1 MHEPPHPPRAERK
14 DTTRSLHGQTV
25 VDPYAWLRDKSDSDV
40 IAHLEA
46 ENAYTAAVL
55 TPTDQLQEEIFQE
68 IKNRTLETDL
78 AVPARRGEWW
88 YTTRTEEGQSY
99 AIWVRMHEAAGS
111 DEELILD
118 ENAEAE
124 GQDYFR
130 LGNLALNADQTSIA
144 YSVDTTGAEAY
155 STKIRDIASGK
166 DLPDILEEC
175 RYGLAWSHDGR
186 YLFYTIADEALRPF
200 QIWRHEVGTG
210 QSSDELVIQEDDE
223 RYYLDISRTR
233 SGEYILIDAS
243 SSITESAWVI
253 PTRSPLADPCEV
265 LPRVD
270 GVEYTMDHRGD
281 VFWAV
286 INDEGADGRL
296 VTVPVDGGEPV
307 EVVPHMAGR
316 KLNAPMCFADHVLVW
331 GRENGL
337 PAVFTWDDDGLVA
350 IEFDEPVYQVGP
362 DANHEF
368 NTHVL
373 RYSFES
379 FVTPRSILDL
389 DLDTDERTLLKTTP
403 VLGGYDPSAYVQERV
418 WATARDGESIP
429 VSLVR
434 HRDVLVDGSAP
445 MVLYAYGSYEV
456 SIPARFSIPRLSL
469 LDRGLVYA
477 IAHVRGGG
485 EMGKRWYT
493 RGKFEQ
499 KPNTFA
505 DLVDAAEYLATAK
518 YCDRARIAIRGAS
531 AGGLT
536 VGAALNLSPD
546 SFAAVVAEVP
556 FVDVVNTMLDASLPL
571 TIVEWEEWGN
581 PAIQEHYS
589 WMSAYAPYENVRY
602 LEYPPVLATAGL
614 NDPRVSY
621 WEPAKWVQ
629 RLRDRSTSGNDVLLK
644 TEMSAGHFARSGR
657 YDLWRDEVLVL
668 AFILSHLGVEIPDTR
683 HETPDSAI

>member
-1 MHEPPHPPRAERK
+1 MQESPQPPRAQRR
-14 DTTRSLHGQTV
+14 DTTRTLHGETV
-25 VDPYAWLRDKSDSDV
+25 VDPLAWLQDKSNPDV
-40 IAHLEA
+40 IVHLEA
-46 ENAYTAAVL
+46 ENAYTAAML
-55 TPTDQLQEEIFQE
+55 APTAPLQDEIFDE
-68 IKNRTLETDL
+68 IKSRTLETDL
-78 AVPARRGEWW
+78 AVPARRGDWW
-88 YTTRTEEGQSY
+88 YTTKTEEGKSY
-99 AIWVRMHEAAGS
+99 AIWVRMYGAVDA
-111 DEELILD
+111 EEQLMLD
-118 ENAEAE
+118 ENVEAE
-124 GQDYFR
+124 GESYFR
-130 LGNLALNADQTSIA
+130 LGNLALSADQTYVA

-155 STKIRDIASGK
+155 TTRIRGIASGE

-200 QIWRHEVGTG
+200 QVWRHEVGTS

-223 RYYLDISRTR
+223 RYYVDISRTR
-233 SGEYILIDAS
+233 SGEFIIIDAS

-253 PTRSPLADPCEV
+253 PTRSPLSDPLVV
-265 LPRVD
+265 LPRVE
-270 GVEYTMDHRGD
+270 GVEYTLDHRGD

-307 EVVPHMAGR
+307 EVAPHEAGR
-316 KLNAPMCFADHVLVW
+316 KLSAPMCFADHVLVW

-337 PAVFTWDDDGLVA
+337 PAVFTVGDEGLVA
-350 IEFDEPVYQVGP
+350 VAFDEPVYQISP

-368 NTHVL
+368 DTHVL

-379 FVTPRSILDL
+379 FITPRSILDL
-389 DLDTDERTLLKTTP
+389 DLETNERTLLKTTP
-403 VLGGYDPSAYVQERV
+403 VLGGYDPTAYVQERV
-418 WATARDGESIP
+418 WVTARDGELIP

-434 HRDVLVDGSAP
+434 RRDVPADGTPP

-456 SIPARFSIPRLSL
+456 SIPARFSIARLSL
-469 LDRGLVYA
+469 LDRGVVYA

-493 RGKFEQ
+493 HGKFEH
-499 KPNTFA
+499 KANTFS
-505 DLVDAAEYLATAK
+505 DLVDAADSLAKAQ
-518 YCDRARIAIRGAS
+518 YCDRDRIAIRGAS

-536 VGAALNLSPD
+536 VGAALNLSPT

-571 TIVEWEEWGN
+571 TVVEWEEWGN
-581 PAIQEHYS
+581 PAIVEQYR
-589 WMSAYAPYENVRY
+589 WMQAYAPYENV
-602 LEYPPVLATAGL
+602 ETVAYPPILATAGL

-629 RLRDRSTSGNDVLLK
+629 RLRDRSTSGNVVLLK

-657 YDLWRDEVLVL
+657 YDLWRDEALVL
-668 AFILSHLGVEIPDTR
+668 AFLLRHLVTL
-683 HETPDSAI
+683 

>member
-1 MHEPPHPPRAERK
+1 MHPPPHPPRAQRK
-14 DTTRSLHGQTV
+14 DTTRSLHGLTV
-25 VDPYAWLRDKSDSDV
+25 VDPYAWLRDKANSDV

-55 TPTDQLQEEIFQE
+55 APTDQLQEEIFEE

-88 YTTRTEEGQSY
+88 YTTKTEEGQSY
-99 AIWVRMHEAAGS
+99 AIWVRMHGAADS

-130 LGNLALNADQTSIA
+130 LGNLALNADQTCVA
-144 YSVDTTGAEAY
+144 YSVDMTGAEAY
-155 STKIRDIASGK
+155 TTKIRDIASGE

-253 PTRSPLADPCEV
+253 PTRSPLADPCEA
-265 LPRVD
+265 LPRVE
-270 GVEYTMDHRGD
+270 GVEYTLDHRGD

-296 VTVPVDGGEPV
+296 VTVPVDGGAPV
-307 EVVPHMAGR
+307 EAVPHVAGR

-337 PAVFTWDDDGLVA
+337 PAVFTWGDDGLAA

-389 DLDTDERTLLKTTP
+389 DLETDERTLLKTTP

-434 HRDVLVDGSAP
+434 QRDVAIDGSAP

-456 SIPARFSIPRLSL
+456 SIPAGFSIARLSL

-493 RGKFEQ
+493 RGKFEH

-505 DLVDAAEYLATAK
+505 DLVDAAEHLAADK
-518 YCDRARIAIRGAS
+518 YCDGGRIAIRGAS

-556 FVDVVNTMLDASLPL
+556 FVDVINTMLDAGLPL

-581 PAIQEHYS
+581 PAIEEHYR
-589 WMSAYAPYENVRY
+589 WMSAYAPYENVRG

-657 YDLWRDEVLVL
+657 YDLWRDEALVL
-668 AFILSHLGVEIPDTR
+668 AFILSHLAADTGRRKPDLR
-683 HETPDSAI
+683 I

>member
-1 MHEPPHPPRAERK
+1 MQQPPQPPRAERRN
-14 DTTRSLHGQTV
+14 TIRTLHGETV
-25 VDPYAWLRDKSDSDV
+25 VDPFAWLRDRSNPDL
-40 IAHLEA
+40 IRHLEA
-46 ENAYTAAVL
+46 ENAHTAAVL
-55 TPTDQLQEEIFQE
+55 APTVPLQEEIFDE
-68 IKNRTLETDL
+68 IKSRTLETDL
-78 AVPARRGEWW
+78 AVPARRGDWW
-88 YTTRTEEGQSY
+88 YTTKTEEGKSY
-99 AIWVRMHEAAGS
+99 AIWVRMYGAVDA
-111 DEELILD
+111 EEQLILD
-118 ENAEAE
+118 ENVEAE
-124 GQDYFR
+124 GESYFR
-130 LGNLALNADQTSIA
+130 LGNLALSEDHAYVA
-144 YSVDTTGAEAY
+144 YSVDTSGAEAY
-155 STKIRDIASGK
+155 TTRIRDIDSGE
-166 DLPDILEEC
+166 DLQDALEEC

-200 QIWRHEVGTG
+200 QVWRHEVGTP

-223 RYYLDISRTR
+223 RYYIDMSRTR
-233 SGEYILIDAS
+233 SGEFIIVEAS

-253 PTRSPLADPCEV
+253 PTRSPLSEPHEV
-265 LPRVD
+265 LARVE
-270 GVEYTMDHRGD
+270 GVEYSLDHRGD

-296 VTVPVDGGEPV
+296 VTVPVDGGKPV
-307 EVVPHMAGR
+307 EVAAHEDGR
-316 KLNAPMCFADHVLVW
+316 KLSAPMCFADHVLVW
-331 GRENGL
+331 GRESGL
-337 PAVFTWDDDGLVA
+337 PAVFTVGDEGLVA
-350 IEFDEPVYQVGP
+350 VAFDEPVYQISP

-368 NTHVL
+368 DTKVL

-389 DLDTDERTLLKTTP
+389 DLETDERTLLKTTP

-418 WATARDGESIP
+418 WATGRDGESIP

-434 HRDVLVDGSAP
+434 RRDVSVDGTAP

-456 SIPARFSIPRLSL
+456 SIPASFSIARLSL
-469 LDRGLVYA
+469 LDRGVVYA

-493 RGKFEQ
+493 RGKFEH
-499 KPNTFA
+499 KPNTFS
-505 DLVDAAEYLATAK
+505 DLVDAAQFLAEAR
-518 YCDRARIAIRGAS
+518 YCDRRLIAIRGAS

-536 VGAALNLSPD
+536 VGAALNLSPT

-571 TIVEWEEWGN
+571 TVVEWEEWGN
-581 PAIQEHYS
+581 PAMAEQYR
-589 WMSAYAPYENVRY
+589 WMQAYAPYENV
-602 LEYPPVLATAGL
+602 EAVAYPPILATAGL

-657 YDLWRDEVLVL
+657 YDHWQDEALVI
-668 AFILSHLGVEIPDTR
+668 AFMLSHLLP
-683 HETPDSAI
+683 